1 MKICFLLQRRFA
13 NIGHELAINLKN
25 KYGIQE
31 FCAYVSQRSSFNFL
45 KNQKDIDY
53 TSLIL
58 DEEIH
63 KLYKDEVIDWDYLK
77 KLESEYGIPNL
88 WPHIAIDRVVMQNLL
103 VREYPYNNPPYS
115 YEELLKIFQVKAR
128 AIIEFFEQE
137 KPDVVFTTI
146 IAAIGSSLLYYVAKK
161 KNIKVIII
169 ETTRIGQNWILT
181 EDYKRYTYVEKKFD
195 ELVKTNSES
204 LKIEEAR
211 RYLSDFRKESSTYLY
226 YSIDDL
232 NKNYRLNPLKWLTPK
247 NLWRS
252 LSWFLK
258 FSYNYYFLNKNKDYT
273 DERPIGYLVDKIKR
287 KTRTAIGF
295 NRFYDQV
302 DLKKNFAFF
311 PLHYEPEVA
320 VSLYAPFWT
329 DQINLIKQI
338 AKSLPIDFQLYVKE
352 HPAMV
357 GYRTANYY
365 RQLKKIPNLKL
376 LNPNI
381 PSYDIIKQTK
391 IALVLS
397 GTAGWEAILLKKP
410 VITFGDVFYNKLS
423 TVKKCENI
431 ADLPYLIK
439 NQLENLNYNAEEL
452 ENFIGV
458 IMEESATIGLGE
470 IWDKGVESPSAK
482 QKLMI
487 LTNLMAHKLNLKQNS
502 LNT

>member
-13 NIGHELAINLKN
+13 YIGHELAVNLKN
-25 KYGIQE
+25 KYGVNE

-45 KNQKDIDY
+45 KKQNDIKY

-58 DEEIH
+58 DEDIH
-63 KLYKDEVIDWDYLK
+63 ETYKDETIDYDYLK
-77 KLESEYGIPNL
+77 KLEQEYGIPNL

-103 VREYPYNNPPYS
+103 VREYPYDTPPYS
-115 YEELLKIFQVKAR
+115 HEELLKIFQVKAR
-128 AIIEFFEQE
+128 AIIEFLERE

-195 ELVKTNSES
+195 ELVKENQES
-204 LKIEEAR
+204 LKIKKAR
-211 RYLSDFRKESSTYLY
+211 RYLADFREKSSTYLY
-226 YSIDDL
+226 YSMDDL
-232 NKNYRLNPLKWLTPK
+232 NQNYRLKPLKWLKPE

-252 LSWFLK
+252 LHWFLK
-258 FSYNYYFLNKNKDYT
+258 FSYNYYFRGKNKDFT
-273 DERPIGYLVDKIKR
+273 DEKPIGYLIDKIRR
-287 KTRTAIGF
+287 KARTAIGF
-295 NRFYDQV
+295 KRYYDNI
-302 DLKKNFAFF
+302 DLKENFAFF

-338 AKSLPIDFQLYVKE
+338 AKSLPVDYRLYVKE

-357 GYRTANYY
+357 GYRSAGYY
-365 RQLKKIPNLKL
+365 RQLKKIPTLKL
-376 LNPNI
+376 LDPGV
-381 PSYDIIKQTK
+381 PSYDIIKQAK
-391 IALVLS
+391 ITLVIS

-431 ADLPYLIK
+431 AELPYLVK
-439 NQLENLNYNAEEL
+439 NQLENFKYNAEEL
-452 ENFIGV
+452 ENFIGA
-458 IMEESATIGLGE
+458 IMEESAEVGLGE
-470 IWDKGVESPSAK
+470 IWDKGVKIKNAK
-482 QKLMI
+482 QRLIM
-487 LTNLMAHKLNLKQNS
+487 LADLMAEKLNLKQIS
-502 LNT
+502 